1 MATQLT
7 AVTDPAEL
15 RALQKL
21 YLQDWPKHCVGYFWL
36 DNYLRWLDKDPQL
49 KHLAFY
55 TLNGDWRRDGLFLLV
70 VRLDNTFPPRSI

>member
-70 VRLDNTFPPRSI
+70 VRLDYTFPPRSI